1 LAVYGTIFQA
11 IRWRRI
17 QAAQQPRGL
26 KLNSAL
32 LKEWSI
38 LLSGCTMPSVY
49 PQICPSH
56 ETATGRKEKHCWSFE
71 IFWRAQPP
79 KQGACHPRL
88 FQPRLCSKELVRHQG
103 ANVLSL
109 VSISNTLL
117 AGVDIPLEIMCS
129 LECHTGPI
137 LGQPICTTAERQT
150 C

>member
-1 LAVYGTIFQA
+1 MAVHPGRPTANRSQA
-11 IRWRRI
+11 EQRVAKRVV
-17 QAAQQPRGL
+17 
-26 KLNSAL
+26 NSIKPMHNAL
-32 LKEWSI
+32 SL
-38 LLSGCTMPSVY
+38 PSNL
-49 PQICPSH
+49 PSH

-79 KQGACHPRL
+79 KQCACHPRL

-129 LECHTGPI
+129 LECYTGRYSWATD
-137 LGQPICTTAERQT
+137 LHNC
-150 C
+150 